1 MTSCWCATPTGSADP
16 SLPGM
21 AADDPCGPAIDFDNT
36 GCLRISGTS
45 LFFCFRHSLPFRLF
59 SRYPFTPFFLQSVSV
74 SFRPRPWRFA
84 SVCLLSLP
92 VVPIRA
98 SNPLPALSTDAFR
111 HPAKNAK
118 GDPQGA
124 AFGRK
129 GRSAAAYSSAASGR
143 ITTFTR
149 LLSSRIFWASFC
161 TSAFETVRMACSP
174 LAT

>member
-1 MTSCWCATPTGSADP
+1 
-16 SLPGM
+16 M
-21 AADDPCGPAIDFDNT
+21 AADDSCGPAIDFDNT
-36 GCLRISGTS
+36 GCLRISGAS
-45 LFFCFRHSLPFRLF
+45 LFLFSAFPSVSSFFRSAVLPGTPLLRSFCSLCRSSSVRAPGVSLP
-59 SRYPFTPFFLQSVSV
+59 SV
-74 SFRPRPWRFA
+74 
-84 SVCLLSLP
+84 VCLLSFSAA
-92 VVPIRA
+92 PIRA
-98 SNPLPALSTDAFR
+98 SNPPSIFGTDAFR

>member
-1 MTSCWCATPTGSADP
+1 
-16 SLPGM
+16 M
-21 AADDPCGPAIDFDNT
+21 AADDSCGPAIDFDNT
-36 GCLRISGTS
+36 GCLRISGAS
-45 LFFCFRHSLPFRLF
+45 LFCSRHSLPFRL
-59 SRYPFTPFFLQSVSV
+59 SSVPPSFPVPLYSV
-74 SFRPRPWRFA
+74 LPAVCAGSPSVRAPGVSLP
-84 SVCLLSLP
+84 SVVCLLSFSAA
-92 VVPIRA
+92 PIRA
-98 SNPLPALSTDAFR
+98 SNPPSIFGTNAFR

-149 LLSSRIFWASFC
+149 LLSSSIFWASFC

>member
-1 MTSCWCATPTGSADP
+1 
-16 SLPGM
+16 M
-21 AADDPCGPAIDFDNT
+21 AADDSCGPAIDFDNT
-36 GCLRISGTS
+36 GCLRISGAS
-45 LFFCFRHSLPFRLF
+45 LFFVLGIPFRFVFPSVPPSFPVPLYSVLPAVCAGSPSVRAPGVSLP
-59 SRYPFTPFFLQSVSV
+59 SV
-74 SFRPRPWRFA
+74 
-84 SVCLLSLP
+84 VCLLSFSAA
-92 VVPIRA
+92 PIRA
-98 SNPLPALSTDAFR
+98 SNPPSIFGTDAFR

>member
-1 MTSCWCATPTGSADP
+1 ME
-16 SLPGM
+16 
-21 AADDPCGPAIDFDNT
+21 ADDPCGPAIDFDNT
-36 GCLRISGTS
+36 GCLRISGAS
-45 LFFCFRHSLPFRLF
+45 LFFVPGIPFRPIFPSVPPSFPVPLYSVLPAVCAGSPSVRAPGVSLP
-59 SRYPFTPFFLQSVSV
+59 SV
-74 SFRPRPWRFA
+74 
-84 SVCLLSLP
+84 VCLLSFSAA
-92 VVPIRA
+92 PIRA
-98 SNPLPALSTDAFR
+98 SNPLPALRTDAFR

-118 GDPQGA
+118 GDPRGA

-129 GRSAAAYSSAASGR
+129 GRSAAVYSAASGR

>member
-1 MTSCWCATPTGSADP
+1 
-16 SLPGM
+16 M

-45 LFFCFRHSLPFRLF
+45 LFVSGSPFRPGFLPVLLP
-59 SRYPFTPFFLQSVSV
+59 SSPVSAPFFLLSGPVFLLSATLAFR
-74 SFRPRPWRFA
+74 FRPLPSA
-84 SVCLLSLP
+84 SGLLP
-92 VVPIRA
+92 VSRCCDPSLQSSSGTPHGCISA
-98 SNPLPALSTDAFR
+98 SC
-111 HPAKNAK
+111 KNAK

>member
-1 MTSCWCATPTGSADP
+1 
-16 SLPGM
+16 M
-21 AADDPCGPAIDFDNT
+21 AADDSCGPAIDFDNT
-36 GCLRISGTS
+36 GCLRISGAS
-45 LFFCFRHSLPFRLF
+45 LFLFPAFPSVPSFLLFRLL
-59 SRYPFTPFFLQSVSV
+59 SRCPSLRSSCCLCRFP
-74 SFRPRPWRFA
+74 FRPRPWRFA
-84 SVCLLSLP
+84 SVCLLP
-92 VVPIRA
+92 FPAVPIRA
-98 SNPLPALSTDAFR
+98 SNPLPALRTDAFR

>member
-1 MTSCWCATPTGSADP
+1 MILAAPPSTSITRDVSEFRGH
-16 SLPGM
+16 
-21 AADDPCGPAIDFDNT
+21 
-36 GCLRISGTS
+36 
-45 LFFCFRHSLPFRLF
+45 LFFVSGIPFRPIFPSVLPSSPLLFHSVLPAVCAGLLPSEPLAFRFRLF
-59 SRYPFTPFFLQSVSV
+59 AVVSRCSDPCLQSS
-74 SFRPRPWRFA
+74 SGTPHGCISA
-84 SVCLLSLP
+84 SC
-92 VVPIRA
+92 
-98 SNPLPALSTDAFR
+98 
-111 HPAKNAK
+111 KNAK

-129 GRSAAAYSSAASGR
+129 GRFAAAYSSAASGR

>member
-1 MTSCWCATPTGSADP
+1 
-16 SLPGM
+16 M
-21 AADDPCGPAIDFDNT
+21 AADDSCGPAIDFDNT
-36 GCLRISGTS
+36 GCLRISGAS
-45 LFFCFRHSLPFRLF
+45 LFLFPAFPSVPSFLLFRLL
-59 SRYPFTPFFLQSVSV
+59 SRCPSLRSSCCLCRFP
-74 SFRPRPWRFA
+74 FRPRPWRFA
-84 SVCLLSLP
+84 SVCLLSFP
-92 VVPIRA
+92 AVPIRA
-98 SNPLPALSTDAFR
+98 SNPLPALRTDAFR

>member
-1 MTSCWCATPTGSADP
+1 
-16 SLPGM
+16 M

-45 LFFCFRHSLPFRLF
+45 LFVSGSPFRPGFLPVLLP
-59 SRYPFTPFFLQSVSV
+59 SSPVSAPFFLLSGPVFLLSATLAFR
-74 SFRPRPWRFA
+74 FRP
-84 SVCLLSLP
+84 LP
-92 VVPIRA
+92 VCSRFPAVAIRA
-98 SNPLPALSTDAFR
+98 SNPPPALRTDASR

>member
-1 MTSCWCATPTGSADP
+1 
-16 SLPGM
+16 M
-21 AADDPCGPAIDFDNT
+21 AADDSCGPAIDFDNT
-36 GCLRISGTS
+36 GCLRISGAS
-45 LFFCFRHSLPFRLF
+45 LFLFPAFPSVSSFLPFRRP
-59 SRYPFTPFFLQSVSV
+59 SRYPSLRSSCCLCRFPSVRAPGVSLPSV
-74 SFRPRPWRFA
+74 
-84 SVCLLSLP
+84 VCLLSFSAA
-92 VVPIRA
+92 PIRA
-98 SNPLPALSTDAFR
+98 SNPPSIFGTDAFR

>member
-1 MTSCWCATPTGSADP
+1 
-16 SLPGM
+16 M
-21 AADDPCGPAIDFDNT
+21 AADDSCGPAIDFDNT
-36 GCLRISGTS
+36 GCLRISGAS
-45 LFFCFRHSLPFRLF
+45 LFLFSAFPSVSSFLPFRRP
-59 SRYPFTPFFLQSVSV
+59 SRYPLYSVLSAVCASLLPSATLAFRFRLFAVVSRCSDPCLQSS
-74 SFRPRPWRFA
+74 SGTPHGCISA
-84 SVCLLSLP
+84 SC
-92 VVPIRA
+92 
-98 SNPLPALSTDAFR
+98 
-111 HPAKNAK
+111 KNAK

-149 LLSSRIFWASFC
+149 LLSSSIFWASFC

>member
-1 MTSCWCATPTGSADP
+1 
-16 SLPGM
+16 M
-21 AADDPCGPAIDFDNT
+21 AADDPCGPAFDFDNT
-36 GCLRISGTS
+36 GCLRISGRS
-45 LFFCFRHSLPFRLF
+45 LLCSRHSLPFRL
-59 SRYPFTPFFLQSVSV
+59 
-74 SFRPRPWRFA
+74 SFRSAVLPGTPLLRSFCSLCRSPSVRDPGVSLP
-84 SVCLLSLP
+84 SVCCRFPLFRS
-92 VVPIRA
+92 VPPI
-98 SNPLPALSTDAFR
+98 LFR
-111 HPAKNAK
+111 HSARMHFGILQNAK

>member
-1 MTSCWCATPTGSADP
+1 
-16 SLPGM
+16 M
-21 AADDPCGPAIDFDNT
+21 AADDPCGPAFDFDNT

-45 LFFCFRHSLPFRLF
+45 LFVLGIPFRFVFPSVPPSFPVPLYSVLSAVCAGLLPSATLAFRFRLF
-59 SRYPFTPFFLQSVSV
+59 AVVSRCSDPCLQSS
-74 SFRPRPWRFA
+74 SGTPHGCISA
-84 SVCLLSLP
+84 SC
-92 VVPIRA
+92 
-98 SNPLPALSTDAFR
+98 
-111 HPAKNAK
+111 KNAK

>member
-1 MTSCWCATPTGSADP
+1 
-16 SLPGM
+16 M
-21 AADDPCGPAIDFDNT
+21 AADDSCGPAIDFDNT
-36 GCLRISGTS
+36 GCLRISGAS
-45 LFFCFRHSLPFRLF
+45 LFLFPAFPSVSSFLPFRLF

-84 SVCLLSLP
+84 SICLLSLP

>member
-1 MTSCWCATPTGSADP
+1 
-16 SLPGM
+16 M

-45 LFFCFRHSLPFRLF
+45 LFCSRHSLPSHLSFC
-59 SRYPFTPFFLQSVSV
+59 SVFFPGAPRSVLPAVCAGSPSV
-74 SFRPRPWRFA
+74 RAPGVSLP
-84 SVCLLSLP
+84 SVVCLLSFSTA
-92 VVPIRA
+92 PIRA
-98 SNPLPALSTDAFR
+98 SNPPSIFGTDAFR

>member
-1 MTSCWCATPTGSADP
+1 
-16 SLPGM
+16 M
-21 AADDPCGPAIDFDNT
+21 AADDSCGPAIDFDNT
-36 GCLRISGTS
+36 GCLRISGAS
-45 LFFCFRHSLPFRLF
+45 LFLFPAFPSVSSFLPFRRP
-59 SRYPFTPFFLQSVSV
+59 SRYPFTPFFLQSVPV
-74 SFRPRPWRFA
+74 FFRPRPWRFA
-84 SVCLLSLP
+84 SVCLLSFP
-92 VVPIRA
+92 AVPIRA
-98 SNPLPALSTDAFR
+98 SNPLPALRTDAFR

-118 GDPQGA
+118 GNPQGA
-124 AFGRK
+124 AFSRK